1 MKIKKFFTFIIS
13 GILALSLI
21 SCSSKYDSTTV
32 RQYSDNITKNI
43 LNSMAD
49 LNYEGF
55 SKKLDNTMKELTPDN
70 AAFLNLVMPIQN
82 AVGTYEKN
90 SLEFVEAE
98 VQKGTI
104 NVLYKAKFTNEDEPV
119 RISISFKED
128 DPDHKVC
135 GLLFNSPKIEELSK
149 ENK

>member
-1 MKIKKFFTFIIS
+1 MKIKKFLTFII
-13 GILALSLI
+13 GCILALSLI
-21 SCSSKYDSTTV
+21 SCSSK
-32 RQYSDNITKNI
+32 
-43 LNSMAD
+43 
-49 LNYEGF
+49 
-55 SKKLDNTMKELTPDN
+55 DNT
-70 AAFLNLVMPIQN
+70 AFLNLVMPIQN

-90 SLEFVEAE
+90 SLEFIDAE